1 MKVLLLRGFL
11 RGLSSLVSGIDKD
24 WKFMIVEGLLGNL
37 KDKDISSFEIDY
49 IDIEW
54 YDSRKKI
61 ARWKTRSGLEVPMR
75 LSNPPKMGLS
85 DGDILYEESNII
97 IAINILPTLVLSL
110 EAKSPAQIA
119 KICYEIGNRHAS
131 LYFGENEFEFK
142 TPFETPLKVLFD
154 KLGIKNDV
162 LNSKLDS
169 SHRISVS
176 SSHSEPAF
184 KVKASP
190 NLKISISGGK
200 NERK

>member
-1 MKVLLLRGFL
+1 MIIEE
-11 RGLSSLVSGIDKD
+11 LV
-24 WKFMIVEGLLGNL
+24 GNL
-37 KDKDISSFEIDY
+37 KDEDISSFEIDY

-61 ARWKTRSGLEVPMR
+61 ARWKTRNGLEVPMR

-85 DGDILYEESNII
+85 DGDILYKEGNII
-97 IAINILPTLVLSL
+97 IAINILPTLILSL
-110 EAKSPAQIA
+110 QAKSPAQIA

-154 KLGIKNDV
+154 KLEIKNDV

-169 SHRISVS
+169 SCRISVS
-176 SSHSEPAF
+176 APHSEPAF

-190 NLKISISGGK
+190 NLQISISGGK
-200 NERK
+200 NECK

>member
-1 MKVLLLRGFL
+1 
-11 RGLSSLVSGIDKD
+11 
-24 WKFMIVEGLLGNL
+24 MIVEELLGNL
-37 KDKDISSFEIDY
+37 KDTDISSFEIDY

-61 ARWKTRSGLEVPMR
+61 ARWKTRNGVEIPMR

-85 DGDILYEESNII
+85 DGDILYKERNTI

-110 EAKSPAQIA
+110 KANSPAQIA
-119 KICYEIGNRHAS
+119 KICYEIGNRHTS
-131 LYFGENEFEFK
+131 LYFGESEFEFK
-142 TPFETPLKVLFD
+142 TPFEAPLKVLFD
-154 KLGIKNDV
+154 KLEIKNEV

-176 SSHSEPAF
+176 TAHSEPTF

-190 NLKISISGGK
+190 NLQISISGGK
-200 NERK
+200 NERE